1 MLATFV
7 IGLREGLEAALIVG
21 IVAAFLKQRGS
32 KQAMRWVWLGV
43 GSALLICLA
52 VGITLQVISKS
63 LPQREQEGLETVIAA
78 VAVVMVTYMVVW
90 MRRHSRDLKG
100 QLEGVAGSALAQGS
114 AKALV
119 AMAFLA
125 VLREGLET
133 AVFLLAAFQSSGNGL
148 TAGLGALLGVL
159 VAVVLG
165 YGIYRGGVKINL
177 SKFFRFTGLVL
188 VLVAAG
194 LVMSALHTAHEAGW
208 LNSGQD
214 RVFDAS
220 SLFANGTVQASLV
233 TGVLGLQPK
242 PVVIEIIG
250 WAVYFIPVALY
261 VTWPPAR
268 RVPWRPVAWV
278 TATLSLLS
286 LVAAVGFAVAAPDK
300 PSAAGRPAWVATVTG
315 TSSGILAGD
324 SGTGSRTF
332 RGEASWS
339 TTGATVLDTEQ
350 RGGSEVERLTS
361 TRSSAVTGVSGLPA
375 TVTLQQLQTLGGGR
389 LPIGLRATDVSGPI
403 PLTYS
408 QQVSDTL
415 WRSTATGVLL
425 DANRR
430 TVVTATATLSSRVFV
445 IGSVGETV
453 ETPTAAARSTAAAA
467 DTADQRTIDKAERW
481 GSDFPALFGTAAAV
495 LLAIALVAIRA
506 LRREKRASAPTSP
519 SGPSPAPP
527 VDATAKQV
535 ERPARSADERVSA
548 PGAAR

>member
-43 GSALLICLA
+43 GSALIICLA
-52 VGITLQVISKS
+52 VGITLQVISKN
-63 LPQREQEGLETVIAA
+63 LPQREQEGLETVIAV

-208 LNSGQD
+208 LNAGQD
-214 RVFDAS
+214 QLFDAS

-233 TGVLGLQPK
+233 TGVLGLQPR
-242 PVVIEIIG
+242 PVVVEVIG

-261 VTWPPAR
+261 VAWPPAK
-268 RVPWRPVAWV
+268 RVPWRPIAWV
-278 TATLSLLS
+278 TATLSVLS
-286 LVAAVGFAVAAPDK
+286 LAAAVGFAVAAPDK
-300 PSAAGRPAWVATVTG
+300 PAAAGRPAWVATVTG
-315 TSSGILAGD
+315 TSASNLSG
-324 SGTGSRTF
+324 GSDAPARTF

-339 TTGATVLDTEQ
+339 AAGATVLDTEQ
-350 RGGSEVERLTS
+350 RVGTTVQRLTS
-361 TRSSAVTGVSGLPA
+361 TRSPAVTDAAGLPA
-375 TVTLQQLQTLGGGR
+375 TVTLDQLRSLGGGR
-389 LPIGLRATDVSGPI
+389 LPIGLRAADVTGPV
-403 PLTYS
+403 PLSYT
-408 QQVSDTL
+408 QQVTDTL

-430 TVVTATATLSSRVFV
+430 TVVTATAKLTSGVFV
-445 IGSVGETV
+445 IGNVRETV
-453 ETPTAAARSTAAAA
+453 ETPTAAARATAATADAA
-467 DTADQRTIDKAERW
+467 DVRTIDKAERW
-481 GSDFPALFGTAAAV
+481 GSDYPALFGTAAAV
-495 LLAIALVAIRA
+495 LLAIALIAFRA
-506 LRREKRASAPTSP
+506 LRREKRAGVPAGPG
-519 SGPSPAPP
+519 GPSAVPPSATPAE
-527 VDATAKQV
+527 QV
-535 ERPARSADERVSA
+535 ERPSRSADERVSA
-548 PGAAR
+548 HGAAR